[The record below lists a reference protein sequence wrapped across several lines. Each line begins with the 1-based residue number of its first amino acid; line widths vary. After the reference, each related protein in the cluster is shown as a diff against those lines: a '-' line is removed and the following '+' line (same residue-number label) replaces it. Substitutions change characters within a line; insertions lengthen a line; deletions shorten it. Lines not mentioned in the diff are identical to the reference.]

1 VQSVAVACPNVR
13 AIVNQIEYPGRA
25 KRAGVNKGSVQLKF
39 VLGPNG
45 EIKNTSVVNSSNAMF
60 NEAALDGAR
69 LLKCNGQGREVTVL
83 WEVGFR
89 LD

>member
-13 AIVNQIEYPGRA
+13 SIVNQIEYPGRA
-25 KRAGVNKGSVQLKF
+25 RRQGINKGSVQLKF

-45 EIKNTSVVNSSNAMF
+45 EVKNASVMNSTSPLF
-60 NEAALDGAR
+60 NEAALDGAK
-69 LLKCNGQGREVTVL
+69 LLKCNGQGREVTVM
-83 WEVGFR
+83 WEVDFR